1 MASKKRGPGA
11 GNTGASR
18 KNVSFHSDSNNSH
31 KRRGVKQK
39 ERRPVDS
46 HAGARRAYAVY
57 DGRTRLGTFIWN
69 EKTQQ
74 ALAWSATRRF
84 IGRFGAFIAAARA
97 IGAAAASEQQLGEPK
112 QRAS

>member
-18 KNVSFHSDSNNSH
+18 KNVSFHSDSNNSE
-31 KRRGVKQK
+31 KRRRVKQK
-39 ERRPVDS
+39 ERRPPVDS
-46 HAGARRAYAVY
+46 HAGARRAYSVY
-57 DGRTRLGTFIWN
+57 DGRTWLGTFIWN

-84 IGRFGAFIAAARA
+84 IGRFPAVTAAARA
-97 IGAAAASEQQLGEPK
+97 IGAAAALEQQFK
-112 QRAS
+112 RRASQ